1 EQFMAKPT
9 PQEALVYIMVIVSA
23 SDRVMRD
30 EELSRIGAIIRTLP
44 AFAGFPQA
52 KTLEVAQDCQKLL
65 SKPSGFESVLA
76 MVKDVLSP
84 EMRETAYA
92 LAVDVAAA
100 DHAFELE
107 EVRILDILRQH
118 LEVDHAA
125 VEAIDKAASIRHR
138 TFAQ

>member
-1 EQFMAKPT
+1 MAKPT

-23 SDRVMRD
+23 SDRHMRD

-44 AFAGFPQA
+44 AFAGFAQA
-52 KTLEVAQDCQKLL
+52 QTLVVAQDCQKLL
-65 SKPSGFESVLA
+65 SEQAGLEGVLA
-76 MVKDVLSP
+76 LVKDVLSP

-107 EVRILDILRQH
+107 EVRILDLLREH
-118 LEVDHAA
+118 LEIDHAV